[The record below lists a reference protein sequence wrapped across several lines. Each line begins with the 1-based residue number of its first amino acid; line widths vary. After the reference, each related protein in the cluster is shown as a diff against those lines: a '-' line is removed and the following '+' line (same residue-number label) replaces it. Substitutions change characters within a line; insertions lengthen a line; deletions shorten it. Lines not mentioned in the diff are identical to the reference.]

1 MNNLVTF
8 CADFFQRREEL
19 CEENP
24 DAFAC
29 ITVDG
34 YPSDEKDKGQA
45 ICKVW
50 ITMHRDVI
58 VSWNLNAYRLA
69 PVVLEL
75 IESAKK
81 RLFAAWDD
89 AHNVV

>member
-34 YPSDEKDKGQA
+34 YPADEKDKG
-45 ICKVW
+45 
-50 ITMHRDVI
+50 
-58 VSWNLNAYRLA
+58 
-69 PVVLEL
+69 
-75 IESAKK
+75 
-81 RLFAAWDD
+81 
-89 AHNVV
+89 